1 MLRPTM
7 LKYLSRNLRKTP
19 QVGALTMLSF
29 LPALGKML
37 SIFYPKNFIWCPS
50 DHCGLEVRCPENG
63 RTLQVGGFTD
73 EVEKKSPR
81 NPRLGYDLRGN
92 ILIIQRYYV
101 CCQKGKSHRYQRDNH
116 ASAKHQDSKPWYT
129 FNTPRSLN
137 HSPDTSKQ

>member
-1 MLRPTM
+1 
-7 LKYLSRNLRKTP
+7 
-19 QVGALTMLSF
+19 MLSF

-92 ILIIQRYYV
+92 ILII
-101 CCQKGKSHRYQRDNH
+101 
-116 ASAKHQDSKPWYT
+116 
-129 FNTPRSLN
+129 
-137 HSPDTSKQ
+137 